1 MFSSIIFLA
10 FLIIVWL
17 GYLLIPGKL
26 REGYLLIASMLF
38 IGYISITALIAVL
51 ATAVLVYWLGI
62 SIENAKKKGKSG
74 KAITVIGILLFA
86 CMLVIVKNIPWA
98 IKFAGGMGMSEDH
111 FLRKII
117 LPVGF
122 SFYAFQSIG
131 YLYDVFTGKDNA
143 EHNIIRFGLYMLF
156 FPKFVSGP
164 IERQT
169 AFGKQ
174 LQDIK
179 NFKLLDSTRIWQ
191 AVMYILWGYV
201 LKLVVAD
208 RLALLVNVVHKMP
221 KAFDVSFL
229 IICTIFYSFQVYAD
243 FAGYTFIAMGISKL
257 FGINLMSN
265 FENPYWSATIT
276 EFWRRWHI
284 SLSSWLRDYV
294 YIPLGGNR
302 KGIMRKYINTMIVF
316 ILCGIWHGNG
326 LSFLIWGML
335 HGIYSVLDQY
345 TLKKC
350 KPFIGRILTFFLVSF
365 AWIFFR
371 AEAASVAVDYIR
383 AMFTNGYW
391 FNSKKGLY
399 ISLGESF
406 NQVIYGFV
414 FIVILMILDGIAYKK
429 GKTVPEIMY
438 ERKPVIK
445 YLLVYVAIMVIFIF
459 GIYGGTYNP
468 ADFIYMQF

>member
-1 MFSSIIFLA
+1 MFTSIYFLIFLI
-10 FLIIVWL
+10 LVWL
-17 GYLLIPGKL
+17 IYLFLPGKM
-26 REGYLLIASMLF
+26 REGYLLLASILF
-38 IGYISITALIAVL
+38 IGYISLNALIAV
-51 ATAVLVYWLGI
+51 AVTSILVYGCGRF
-62 SIENAKKKGKSG
+62 IEKAKKTGKSG
-74 KAITVIGILLFA
+74 KGIAIIGILVFA
-86 CMLVIVKNIPWA
+86 CLLVVIKNIPWA
-98 IKFAGGMGMSEDH
+98 IKFVGGMGLSEDH
-111 FLRKII
+111 LLRRLL

-122 SFYAFQSIG
+122 SFYSFQSIG
-131 YLYDVFTGKDNA
+131 YIYDVYNGKDEA
-143 EHNIIRFGLYMLF
+143 EHSFIRFALYMLF

-164 IERQT
+164 IERQS

-174 LQDIK
+174 LSALRDV
-179 NFKLLDSTRIWQ
+179 KLLDSSRLWQ
-191 AVMYILWGYV
+191 AVMYILWGYA
-201 LKLVVAD
+201 LKLIVAD

-229 IICTIFYSFQVYAD
+229 VICTIFYSFQVYAD
-243 FAGYTFIAMGISKL
+243 FAGYTAIAIGISKL

-265 FENPYWSATIT
+265 FESPYWSATIT

-302 KGIMRKYINTMIVF
+302 KGLLRKYINTMIVF

-326 LSFLIWGML
+326 LSFFVWGAL
-335 HGIYSVLDQY
+335 HGIYSVIDRY

-350 KPFIGRILTFFLVSF
+350 KPVIGRIFTFIMVSF

-371 AEAASVAVDYIR
+371 AEATSVAIDYIR

-399 ISLGESF
+399 MSLGESF
-406 NQVIYGFV
+406 YQVILGFV
-414 FIVILMILDGIAYKK
+414 FIVILMIIDGIAYKK
-429 GKTVPEIMY
+429 NKAVPELMS
-438 ERKPVIK
+438 ERKPVIR
-445 YLLVYVAIMVIFIF
+445 YLIVYIAVLVIFIF